1 MITTITS
8 KGQVTLPKAIRDRLN
23 LAPGTLLDF
32 TVDEAGVLTARPVTQ
47 KASSLAGLLKRP
59 GQKALSIEEMD
70 DAIAR
75 AVIEKDRQSRS

>member
-23 LAPGTLLDF
+23 LGPGTLLDF
-32 TVDEAGVLTARPVTQ
+32 TVDDDGVLTARPVTRT
-47 KASSLAGLLKRP
+47 ATSLAGLLKRP

-70 DAIAR
+70 EAIA
-75 AVIEKDRQSRS
+75 AGAIERDRKSRT